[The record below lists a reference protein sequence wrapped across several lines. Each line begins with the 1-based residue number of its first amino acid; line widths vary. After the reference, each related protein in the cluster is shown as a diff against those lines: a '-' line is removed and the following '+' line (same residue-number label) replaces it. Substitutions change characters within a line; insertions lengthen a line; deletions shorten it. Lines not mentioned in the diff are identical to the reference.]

1 MFWYIGNWYF
11 LFPLLSSWIT
21 YFHSWQKE
29 AYIYYSVHMYLHV
42 QCLWNDTGLLP
53 QGQIMCSLRNNY
65 QLECYKMGQQ
75 FYSAHTVW
83 YFGHQTQQ
91 SFFGSLHINQK
102 ITLICSDA
110 ICGHA
115 WRVQISRSKLES
127 THSAWTAGP
136 HKGTPDTNMIWG
148 PQSGLGG
155 EGCSKKELLATICK

>member
-11 LFPLLSSWIT
+11 LFSPLSSGIM

-29 AYIYYSVHMYLHV
+29 AYIYYRVHMYLHV
-42 QCLWNDTGLLP
+42 QCLRNDTGLLP
-53 QGQIMCSLRNNY
+53 HGQIMCSLRNNY

-110 ICGHA
+110 IWGHT
-115 WRVQISRSKLES
+115 WRRAQTSRSKQNRL
-127 THSAWTAGP
+127 TL
-136 HKGTPDTNMIWG
+136 
-148 PQSGLGG
+148 LGQQVPTQA
-155 EGCSKKELLATICK
+155 LQILT